1 MTRNGNSSPQYQS
14 ILQQRKFMDRLGNKL
29 GDPIFKDGAN
39 AFKAG
44 KTLEDNPFGTHME
57 CFAEGGYSDRLCDR
71 TIWNAGWKA
80 MSEAATMY
88 EMIGVSH
95 G

>member
-1 MTRNGNSSPQYQS
+1 MSKSSPQYQK
-14 ILQQRKFMDRLGNKL
+14 ILQQRKRNARLENKKS
-29 GDPIFKDGAN
+29 DPIFKDGAN

-44 KTLEDNPFGTHME
+44 KTLEDNPYGTHYE
-57 CFAEGGYSDRLCDR
+57 VYKKAGFDSDLMCDR
-71 TIWNAGWKA
+71 TIWQMGWKA